1 MSTVATTVSKAER
14 IGKAVA
20 EVAKRVRIQDFDVV
34 GISGQ
39 MYGSAVDGV
48 RVSIQLDTRRDL
60 HRAAAYFRLH
70 EFKDLAGDTTM
81 YAAQPVPGLFGATV
95 EVYGPGPKSDGE

>member
-34 GISGQ
+34 SISGQ
-39 MYGSAVDGV
+39 MYSGADDV
-48 RVSIQLDTRRDL
+48 RISIQLDTRRDL
-60 HRAAAYFRLH
+60 HRAATYFRLY
-70 EFKDLAGDTTM
+70 ESKELAGDTTL

-95 EVYGPGPKSDGE
+95 EVYGPGPESDR